1 MFMLQKTV
9 DHVSI
14 EEVMQKLKI
23 SRRTVYYDMDKI
35 NDWLKNL
42 NLPAVEYV
50 RSVGYYLP
58 DESRKNI
65 PSMAD
70 GVPKEQL
77 YLSLRQRIAL
87 MAVYMISTT
96 DPLFVYHYTDM
107 LQVSRGT
114 VLKDLQYVRE
124 EMKSFHLEVTYDR
137 KNGYGVSGEE
147 SDIRKTVTHYLG
159 QIIGEGGWKQLLY
172 HNPDLPFFD
181 FTQGLLPELSK
192 ERSHQLYTLING
204 SEEALGVQMTDEMV
218 YSLSVRFLIYVRR
231 IQRGDIISIDGEEQR
246 VLCRMPEYGAVER
259 ISKGLERLFAVVIP
273 EQEVCYFTM
282 HILGA
287 RVNKAQ
293 PMTGSDGMNE
303 KLRETA
309 KEMTDAFQRHACVFL
324 PNKDDMEHQLM
335 IHLKPAYYRILY
347 GLGLDNPMLDIIR
360 TKYREV
366 FDLTRRAAAPF
377 EKLVGRKLNDDEI
390 GYLAMHFGGWLRRE
404 NTKPAERRKAAIVC
418 VNGISASRM
427 LKSQLES
434 LFSALDITAVLSLR
448 EYETFRGEADFIFST
463 VPLPDSHIPV
473 FIVNPILSDKEKEHL
488 LNQINA
494 LAGRKS
500 RTQTSSVQAV
510 LDIVR
515 KYAEITDEAG
525 LMEELNCYMS
535 AGRAWML
542 EKPKPSLSDLLTG
555 DMITVKEQAADW
567 RAAIR
572 TAAGPLLNQ
581 GYIENRYV
589 DEMIAKVE
597 VLGPYIVVAPGIAIA
612 HAKPQDGVLR
622 LGISLLQ
629 LNRPVSFSK
638 ESRHQVHTVLVL
650 ASIDSETHL
659 KALSELTSLLR
670 APESLARLKQAKTK
684 QQILQ
689 QIQFGSKN

>member
-1 MFMLQKTV
+1 
-9 DHVSI
+9 
-14 EEVMQKLKI
+14 
-23 SRRTVYYDMDKI
+23 
-35 NDWLKNL
+35 
-42 NLPAVEYV
+42 
-50 RSVGYYLP
+50 
-58 DESRKNI
+58 
-65 PSMAD
+65 
-70 GVPKEQL
+70 
-77 YLSLRQRIAL
+77 
-87 MAVYMISTT
+87 
-96 DPLFVYHYTDM
+96 
-107 LQVSRGT
+107 
-114 VLKDLQYVRE
+114 
-124 EMKSFHLEVTYDR
+124 
-137 KNGYGVSGEE
+137 
-147 SDIRKTVTHYLG
+147 
-159 QIIGEGGWKQLLY
+159 
-172 HNPDLPFFD
+172 
-181 FTQGLLPELSK
+181 
-192 ERSHQLYTLING
+192 
-204 SEEALGVQMTDEMV
+204 
-218 YSLSVRFLIYVRR
+218 
-231 IQRGDIISIDGEEQR
+231 
-246 VLCRMPEYGAVER
+246 
-259 ISKGLERLFAVVIP
+259 
-273 EQEVCYFTM
+273 
-282 HILGA
+282 
-287 RVNKAQ
+287 
-293 PMTGSDGMNE
+293 
-303 KLRETA
+303 
-309 KEMTDAFQRHACVFL
+309 
-324 PNKDDMEHQLM
+324 M
-335 IHLKPAYYRILY
+335 IHLKPAYYRIYY

-360 TKYREV
+360 TKYWEV
-366 FDLTRRAAAPF
+366 FELTRRAAAPF

-448 EYETFRGEADFIFST
+448 EYETYRGDVDYIFST
-463 VPLPDSHIPV
+463 VPLPESHIPV

-494 LAGRKS
+494 LSGRKS

-535 AGRAWML
+535 AGRSWML

-555 DMITVKEQAADW
+555 DMISVEEQAADW
-567 RAAIR
+567 QAAIR
-572 TAAGPLLNQ
+572 TAAGPLLKQ

-597 VLGPYIVVAPGIAIA
+597 TLGPYIVVAPGIAIA

-629 LNRPVSFSK
+629 LNHPVSFSK

-670 APESLARLKQAKTK
+670 EPESLARLKQAKTK
-684 QQILQ
+684 QQIIQ
-689 QIQFGSKN
+689 QIQLGN